1 MYFFT
6 SVAQIASM
14 ILVLFCAVTAQQ
26 PPSIRIPV
34 FPLLQAYKV
43 MVVAVA
49 YFLYAY
55 ARPYETTF
63 VNIME
68 IVLLAYLGVFLTLK
82 QDLQQQT
89 VFNIHLDETSVD
101 SCGKAVLPSIDPART
116 VLGVLYFL
124 PVTVLL
130 FLLGRWLCSRMVH
143 ILRYVGGM
151 QAFHVCV
158 LYKLHSVIR
167 YTVRMCVCT
176 LLYFSPYTIRK
187 TPCKGAQEVHLS
199 GPTNCT
205 NSTTDW
211 RNVTE
216 STIELS

>member
-1 MYFFT
+1 
-6 SVAQIASM
+6 
-14 ILVLFCAVTAQQ
+14 
-26 PPSIRIPV
+26 
-34 FPLLQAYKV
+34 

-55 ARPYETTF
+55 ARPYKTTF
-63 VNIME
+63 VNIIE
-68 IVLLAYLGVFLTLK
+68 IVLLAYLGVFLMLK

-89 VFNIHLDETSVD
+89 VFNIQLDETSVD
-101 SCGKAVLPSIDPART
+101 SCGKALPPIDPAWI

-143 ILRYVGGM
+143 ILRYVGGI

-176 LLYFSPYTIRK
+176 LLYFSPYSIRK
-187 TPCKGAQEVHLS
+187 KLCKGAQEVHLS
-199 GPTNCT
+199 GPTNT
-205 NSTTDW
+205 AHSTTDW
-211 RNVTE
+211 WNVTE
-216 STIELS
+216 ATIELS